1 MQIDIFSLPIFV
13 NNIDSSKI
21 IIDNTR
27 VDKRWNSETYTTFGS
42 DYIIQK
48 ESLIYLLNII
58 NETIFDFIKKDYK
71 LELINIWE
79 NFYEENDFQENHIHV
94 CSDFS
99 FIIFKNIEE
108 SRTVFIAPNKYL
120 IESFYNKKFL
130 ESYFKKEFYLKL
142 RKDQIVIFPSFLEHL
157 VQKTKKSTTVSGNLL
172 LKQNENN

>member
-21 IIDNTR
+21 IVDNTR

-71 LELINIWE
+71 LELE
-79 NFYEENDFQENHIHV
+79 
-94 CSDFS
+94 
-99 FIIFKNIEE
+99 
-108 SRTVFIAPNKYL
+108 
-120 IESFYNKKFL
+120 KKPR
-130 ESYFKKEFYLKL
+130 SYFITFGIGL
-142 RKDQIVIFPSFLEHL
+142 
-157 VQKTKKSTTVSGNLL
+157 KTKLALYEK
-172 LKQNENN
+172 K

>member
-1 MQIDIFSLPIFV
+1 MSKKKTSL
-13 NNIDSSKI
+13 
-21 IIDNTR
+21 
-27 VDKRWNSETYTTFGS
+27 
-42 DYIIQK
+42 
-48 ESLIYLLNII
+48 
-58 NETIFDFIKKDYK
+58 
-71 LELINIWE
+71 
-79 NFYEENDFQENHIHV
+79 ENDFQENHIHV